1 VRGDEEATT
10 RSGSNL
16 IPEHPINDPK
26 HWRRRAKEARALAE
40 QIADPEAK
48 RTMLKTP
55 MTTSGSR
62 NERKNEQQGACHSQS
77 SCSIREIAQIDRTGK
92 RGTPCSASCVK
103 SMVEGPTLRRLR
115 TGLSGTPHTRK
126 PFDPRMCLKTGKTL

>member
-1 VRGDEEATT
+1 M
-10 RSGSNL
+10 
-16 IPEHPINDPK
+16 PEHPINDPK

-48 RTMLKTP
+48 RTMLKNADDYE
-55 MTTSGSR
+55 R

-115 TGLSGTPHTRK
+115 TSLR
-126 PFDPRMCLKTGKTL
+126 